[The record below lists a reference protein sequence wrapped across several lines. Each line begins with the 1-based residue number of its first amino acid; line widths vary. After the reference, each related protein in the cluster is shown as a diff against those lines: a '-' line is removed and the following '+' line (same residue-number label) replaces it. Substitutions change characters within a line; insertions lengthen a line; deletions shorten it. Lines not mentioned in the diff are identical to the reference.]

1 MTQILLW
8 LTHMGELYN
17 KVHLNFGQ
25 KILIILAALKKSLTT
40 EQICAHLQLKA
51 NGQKNLKQNKIN
63 KKFVYLISPNK
74 ISNINFY
81 DDLALVLSSK
91 KISFF
96 QLRLKKETNS
106 NKLIIGKKIKK
117 ICNKYKVKF
126 LINDDP
132 LLAKKLNADGCHL
145 GQKDMNLTKA
155 RKILKNKI
163 IGVTCHNSI
172 NLAKK
177 AINDGADYLA
187 FGAFYASNTKII
199 KYRASLNVLKSIKKI
214 TPLPIVAVGGIKL
227 SNYKKLL
234 LNKANF
240 LAISGYIWNNK
251 KYKPLEAIKKLKWN
265 YTQVKLE
272 SEC

>member
-1 MTQILLW
+1 M
-8 LTHMGELYN
+8 
-17 KVHLNFGQ
+17 
-25 KILIILAALKKSLTT
+25 
-40 EQICAHLQLKA
+40 QLKA

-63 KKFVYLISPNK
+63 KKFVYLISPDK
-74 ISNINFY
+74 ITDTSFY
-81 DDLALVLSSK
+81 KDLALVLSSK

-96 QLRLKKETNS
+96 QLRLKKETYL

-132 LLAKKLNADGCHL
+132 LLVKKLNADGCHL
-145 GQKDMNLTKA
+145 GQKDMNLIEA

-172 NLAKK
+172 NLAKR
-177 AINDGADYLA
+177 AINAGADYLA
-187 FGAFYASNTKII
+187 FGAFYASKTKIV
-199 KYRASLNVLKSIKKI
+199 KYRASLTILKSIKKI
-214 TPLPIVAVGGIKL
+214 TSIPIIAIGGIRL

-251 KYKPLEAIKKLKWN
+251 KYKPLEAIKKLK
-265 YTQVKLE
+265 
-272 SEC
+272 